1 MFFPCPKEPSCLQ
14 PRFVSTDPGM
24 MPGRTSMSCKCP
36 HSPILLS
43 ATVWSNK
50 HYFHR
55 AECTRNT
62 ASASLCFQVWTAW
75 KRTTSTAGKR
85 TKIMMWIMRCTKKH
99 EAHTHSNQD
108 EALKA
113 TGGLTKA
120 WIYQSQ
126 HSSRQQKSGEE
137 DKSSTFSIWHDMVLL
152 TESSWRAHVD
162 IILFGIKISSW
173 KAAFLWTEISSSKTA
188 WALPPL
194 RKSPWAWVRSCSSEL
209 HTIPVIPNCSCPFLH
224 LTLPWG
230 YKLL

>member
-43 ATVWSNK
+43 ATVRSNK

-75 KRTTSTAGKR
+75 KRTTSPAGKR

-108 EALKA
+108 EAL
-113 TGGLTKA
+113 
-120 WIYQSQ
+120 
-126 HSSRQQKSGEE
+126 RQQEAWQRHGYTNLSTAQGSRSPGRRTNRPLSVSDMTWFYSQSLPEE
-137 DKSSTFSIWHDMVLL
+137 HTWTLFYLVL
-152 TESSWRAHVD
+152 
-162 IILFGIKISSW
+162 K
-173 KAAFLWTEISSSKTA
+173 
-188 WALPPL
+188 
-194 RKSPWAWVRSCSSEL
+194 
-209 HTIPVIPNCSCPFLH
+209 
-224 LTLPWG
+224 
-230 YKLL
+230 